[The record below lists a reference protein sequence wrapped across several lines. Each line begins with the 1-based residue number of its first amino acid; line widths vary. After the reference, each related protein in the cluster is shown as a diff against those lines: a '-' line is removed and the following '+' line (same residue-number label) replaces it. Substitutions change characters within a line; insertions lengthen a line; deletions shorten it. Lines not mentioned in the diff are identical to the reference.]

1 MPWWKLYSGV
11 GLPLA
16 AEMQNSA
23 LFVPFVLLL
32 NAADGALCLKLS

>member
-1 MPWWKLYSGV
+1 
-11 GLPLA
+11 
-16 AEMQNSA
+16 MQNSA